1 MGDRLRILLLYETL
15 YPATIG
21 GIEQRNAELA
31 ASLAGLGHRV
41 TLAGLGRA
49 TGPPGVNVVSLGEVG
64 AIYSANGRRS
74 LSHTLRFVRS
84 LRDLELDDFDIVETA
99 NQFYLHLFP
108 LARACR
114 RARVPLVVTWY
125 EHWGP
130 YWQRYSGFA
139 AGALGR
145 LVEARAAHRGDAVAA
160 TCELTA
166 RRLRSRRSRVTVL
179 PCGLDL
185 PRITRTVPSTPV
197 DLVFAGRLV
206 PHKRVDLLL
215 HAVARLAAPLD
226 TTRLAIFGEG
236 SERLRLQALAN
247 DLGLGDRVSFRGFVP
262 TSEALWSAL
271 SSARLAVQPSER
283 EGFGLF
289 PLEALAL
296 GVPTVYCRSSE
307 SAVAEVVR
315 DGIEGLAC
323 DPEPGSLATAIAEL
337 LNDPLR
343 RAALAAAARRRS
355 QSYDWP
361 SIAERFVGW
370 CHDVLRAGRSGRG
383 DGENG
388 ARAVP
393 EEQPPAGP

>member
-1 MGDRLRILLLYETL
+1 MSGARSAERGSRSSPRPAKASESFPWRRWPPVCRSSTARPLTAPSESWYVPTSRALPWRRMPRRWRARSPRSSPIRSACALSRQRRSGAPRSSTGTPSQSASKPCSSTSLGRVRPPRAPMGDRLRILLLYETL

-49 TGPPGVNVVSLGEVG
+49 TGSPGVNVVSLGEVG

-197 DLVFAGRLV
+197 DLVF
-206 PHKRVDLLL
+206 
-215 HAVARLAAPLD
+215 
-226 TTRLAIFGEG
+226 
-236 SERLRLQALAN
+236 
-247 DLGLGDRVSFRGFVP
+247 
-262 TSEALWSAL
+262 
-271 SSARLAVQPSER
+271 
-283 EGFGLF
+283 
-289 PLEALAL
+289 
-296 GVPTVYCRSSE
+296 
-307 SAVAEVVR
+307 
-315 DGIEGLAC
+315 
-323 DPEPGSLATAIAEL
+323 
-337 LNDPLR
+337 
-343 RAALAAAARRRS
+343 
-355 QSYDWP
+355 
-361 SIAERFVGW
+361 
-370 CHDVLRAGRSGRG
+370 
-383 DGENG
+383 
-388 ARAVP
+388 
-393 EEQPPAGP
+393 